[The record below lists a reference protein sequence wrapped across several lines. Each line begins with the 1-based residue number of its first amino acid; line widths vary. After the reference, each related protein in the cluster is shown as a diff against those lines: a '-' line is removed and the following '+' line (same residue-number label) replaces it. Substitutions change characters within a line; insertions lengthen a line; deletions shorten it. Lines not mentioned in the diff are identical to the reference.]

1 MQLAGSTLQLAAY
14 DLGRFLSCRH
24 CTALD
29 MEVANGDR
37 PEPHSSDPFLK
48 MLVGHRLPARVGCQ
62 GRQKEKVVESRRTTP
77 STPSTPLIH
86 SRVEERRGGRARS
99 CRAYQLPLFRVGVCL
114 K

>member
-29 MEVANGDR
+29 MEVAHGNR
-37 PEPHSSDPFLK
+37 PNENALVTNLK
-48 MLVGHRLPARVGCQ
+48 AWPVDNIYIVMNHL
-62 GRQKEKVVESRRTTP
+62 
-77 STPSTPLIH
+77 
-86 SRVEERRGGRARS
+86 
-99 CRAYQLPLFRVGVCL
+99 L